1 VSQPQPSFQ
10 IDVHQNEF
18 LPRDGQIV
26 DAIVTVTASG
36 AGLPAAGVGD
46 EAGTAQVIMVDCS
59 GSMGYPATKM
69 KEAIRATQTAI
80 DALREG
86 VPFAVVAGTH
96 QAYLAYPPGG
106 QRMVP
111 ATAQTR
117 AEAKAAV
124 SRLGADG
131 GTAMSRWLDLANRL
145 FAGQPAEIKH
155 AILLTD
161 GKNESE
167 PAEDLERVLA
177 QCEGKFIC
185 DSRGIGQGWIAD
197 ELMRI
202 SSTLL
207 GEANGLEDVAELPA
221 AFRAMTEAAMG
232 KAVAD
237 VALRVWTPAGA
248 TIRFVKQA
256 FPQVEDL
263 TGRRTEVSA
272 RVGDYPTGAWGAESR
287 DYHVSVEVS
296 AGSVGEELL
305 AARVSLVSH
314 DQKLAERLVLAKW
327 TEDLALATKINPQ
340 VAHYTGQEEM
350 ASLLKDGIAA
360 MEAGDDSTATAK
372 LGRARKIALE
382 SGHTDTAKLVE
393 RVADV
398 VDEPTGTIRLKKKTE
413 VAGGIEEIIKVRS
426 VKTTRVKRQGQ

>member
-1 VSQPQPSFQ
+1 MSQPQPSFQ

-305 AARVSLVSH
+305 AARVSLVGH

-327 TEDLALATKINPQ
+327 TDDLALSTKINPQ